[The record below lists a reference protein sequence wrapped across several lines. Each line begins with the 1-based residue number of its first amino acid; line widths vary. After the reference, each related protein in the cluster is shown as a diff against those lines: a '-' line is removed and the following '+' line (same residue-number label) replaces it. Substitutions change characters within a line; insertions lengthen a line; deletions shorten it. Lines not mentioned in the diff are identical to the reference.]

1 MLNVQHK
8 IHHWPRSSD
17 MTTHDHISI
26 EPPVDGRMTLFLKG
40 TWKLGDA
47 HPDAEQVVSDLS
59 PTVRQI
65 RLDAHDIASYDSALL
80 TFLLKFNTLCEQKR
94 IAVDDSG
101 LPEGVRKLIAL
112 ARAVP
117 EKKDARK
124 QSAPSGMLAAFGK
137 AAQDGFRETLT
148 MIAFLGESALALGR
162 WLTGRARCRFSDI
175 LLHVQECGP
184 QSLPIISLISA
195 LVGLILAF
203 VGAIQLRMF
212 GAEIFVANLVG
223 LGMAREMGAMMAAI
237 ILAGRTGA
245 AYAAQLGTMQVNEE
259 IDALVTLGVSPME
272 FLVLPRMLALA
283 FMMPILCLYA
293 DLMGI
298 FGGALVAV
306 LMLDISPAAYL
317 HQTQT
322 SVPLHHFATGLIKSV
337 FFGVI
342 VAYCGCLRGM
352 QCGRSAS
359 AVGVAATSAVVL
371 AIVFIILCDAT
382 FTVIFSILDI

>member
-1 MLNVQHK
+1 MTVHDK
-8 IHHWPRSSD
+8 IA
-17 MTTHDHISI
+17 I
-26 EPPVDGRMTLFLKG
+26 EPPADGRITLLLKG
-40 TWKLGDA
+40 AWKLGESN
-47 HPDAEQVVSDLS
+47 PNAERIVSDMAPS
-59 PTVRQI
+59 VREI
-65 RLDAHDIASYDSALL
+65 RIDASGIASYDSALL
-80 TFLLKFNTLCEQKR
+80 SFLLKLEAVCAQKQ
-94 IAVDDSG
+94 IAVNDAG
-101 LPEGVRKLIAL
+101 LPQGVRKLMAL
-112 ARAVP
+112 ANAVP
-117 EKKDARK
+117 EKKNVRK
-124 QSAPSGMLAAFGK
+124 TSAAPGWLATLGK
-137 AAQDGFRETLT
+137 SVQNGFREGRD
-148 MIAFLGESALALGR
+148 MVRFLGESTIALGM

-175 LLHVQECGP
+175 LVQVQECGP

-223 LGMAREMGAMMAAI
+223 LGMAREMGAMMSAI

-283 FMMPILCLYA
+283 LMMPFLCLYA

-298 FGGALVAV
+298 FGGAMVAV
-306 LMLDISPAAYL
+306 FMLDISPAAYL

-337 FFGVI
+337 FFGII

-371 AIVFIILCDAT
+371 AIVFIILCDAM